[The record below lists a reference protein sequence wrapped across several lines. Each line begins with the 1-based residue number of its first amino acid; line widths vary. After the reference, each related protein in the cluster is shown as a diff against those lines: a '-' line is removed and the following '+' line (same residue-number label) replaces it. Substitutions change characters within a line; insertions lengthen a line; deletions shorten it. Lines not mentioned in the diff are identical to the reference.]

1 MIGGRGT
8 SVGDVMGILVV
19 VVVVIED
26 CVDEFGIMATSLGSS
41 QLQGSNLGHLIYGT
55 VYNLY
60 FATLTL
66 SI

>member
-19 VVVVIED
+19 VVVIED
-26 CVDEFGIMATSLGSS
+26 CVDEFGIMATSLRSS